1 MTEGTIVG
9 RIMVVIHTVIREGGP
24 RMTRGMSIEM
34 EVDVVG
40 VIGEFIDFDARAH
53 IDIRSVGF
61 YSELQLSG

>member
-9 RIMVVIHTVIREGGP
+9 RIMVVIHTVIQEGGP

-40 VIGEFIDFDARAH
+40 VIGEFIDFDARILTFAL
-53 IDIRSVGF
+53 SVF
-61 YSELQLSG
+61 IQNCN